1 MGRDW
6 LSGVGLAARP
16 YWAGGSR
23 MPRPRG
29 DGGVVFASPDED
41 SGVESLTRL
50 DEGRAYV

>member
-1 MGRDW
+1 
-6 LSGVGLAARP
+6 
-16 YWAGGSR
+16 

-50 DEGRAYV
+50 DEEGHMYDVFFAPYW

>member
-1 MGRDW
+1 M
-6 LSGVGLAARP
+6 GLAARP

-41 SGVESLTRL
+41 SGVESLTRR
-50 DEGRAYV
+50 DERRADV